1 MADQPTVIDTSFNI
15 KNDLTTATESLDELF
30 PKCKVK
36 SASKAASK
44 LLNDDRTTFFRN
56 NGNVVDLLMSP
67 NNNTSVIPCYDK
79 TDCRIMYQEGDEDLL
94 GLDSPVHRKD
104 SSSESGGSGGS
115 CGEELQQPEMKWVEA
130 GAKEVFSHSRARAG
144 RKRSGDD
151 WGKKVK
157 RVDADAAVRR
167 PVKVYKETV
176 FASEIKTLENP
187 YNPPTGPDLTC
198 VDTVGSAY
206 YSGPPENVQG
216 VSACGTNLSTDVET
230 LSGST
235 VKNLADSLLM
245 MSASDTKL
253 VDADNGNTSDESTS
267 SSHSSQTE
275 NDAKGSRM
283 LGLAPGSGSDS
294 LSPSSSPVAR
304 VIGEFLEFCL
314 LVAFC
319 AKYRCKSQSSPCR
332 IFGST
337 NNRTK
342 WDSLAFLFDKNV
354 KSWKDMEEVNMNL
367 WWIFWKCFVV
377 VWNHG
382 KQVKSSCSLRKP
394 NSHATSR
401 PEGRGPKAWRR
412 VLSIHICSLWM
423 VDIRFVSFHLVSS

>member
-354 KSWKDMEEVNMNL
+354 KS
-367 WWIFWKCFVV
+367 
-377 VWNHG
+377 
-382 KQVKSSCSLRKP
+382 
-394 NSHATSR
+394 
-401 PEGRGPKAWRR
+401 
-412 VLSIHICSLWM
+412 
-423 VDIRFVSFHLVSS
+423 